1 MLGAKLASM
10 LSFHFFPIPDRG
22 IPAPRAAA
30 ISAIGKIAGQLDGG
44 RNVAIHCRQGIGRS
58 GLIAVAVLVRV
69 RDEPS
74 GIDADCEFRTRCL
87 RSRNAGPATLAG
99 RAIYLRRRTNESGLE
114 SVA

>member
-58 GLIAVAVLVRV
+58 GLIAVAVLVR
-69 RDEPS
+69 S
-74 GIDADCEFRTRCL
+74 GMNPAESMQIVSSARGVCVPETQGQRTWLEELSTCG
-87 RSRNAGPATLAG
+87 AG
-99 RAIYLRRRTNESGLE
+99 TNESGLE